1 MTLET
6 AELDG
11 GITCV
16 TLTGRLDIPGAQA
29 IDLRFSALASG
40 ERPLLLVDLSQVSFL
55 ASVGIRTFFATART
69 VKARRGR
76 MALLSPTELVAK
88 VLESAAVDSLIPVY
102 QDVSAACAALQQ
114 TA

>member
-1 MTLET
+1 MTLDT
-6 AELDG
+6 VELDG
-11 GITCV
+11 GITRV
-16 TLTGRLDIPGAQA
+16 NLNGRLDLAGVQA

-55 ASVGIRTFFATART
+55 ASVGIRTFFSTARI

-76 MALLSPTELVAK
+76 MALLRPTEMVAK

-102 QDVSAACAALQQ
+102 QDAGTACAALQQ
-114 TA
+114 PA